1 MRRRVVA
8 AAALLAALC
17 WLGAAAAREPALSG
31 NARVRSFAE
40 AKRRLRKIYQ
50 GHARTLYCGCR
61 YQEDGKVD
69 LGSCGY
75 VPVRSDKRARRMEW
89 EHVVP
94 AEAFGRSFAAWREGH
109 AKCVDRR
116 GRAFRGR
123 RCARKVS
130 GEFRRM
136 EADMY
141 NLYPA
146 IGELNGL
153 RSNYSMAMIDG
164 EQRTYGQCD
173 VEIAGRKFEPRPE
186 VRGDI
191 ARTYQYM
198 HRVYPGRGV
207 VSDKND
213 KLFAA
218 WAAADPVDAWECERA
233 RLIEQAQG
241 NVNEVV
247 ASACRARG
255 LGG

>member
-1 MRRRVVA
+1 
-8 AAALLAALC
+8 
-17 WLGAAAAREPALSG
+17 
-31 NARVRSFAE
+31 
-40 AKRRLRKIYQ
+40 
-50 GHARTLYCGCR
+50 
-61 YQEDGKVD
+61 
-69 LGSCGY
+69 
-75 VPVRSDKRARRMEW
+75 
-89 EHVVP
+89 
-94 AEAFGRSFAAWREGH
+94 
-109 AKCVDRR
+109 
-116 GRAFRGR
+116 
-123 RCARKVS
+123 
-130 GEFRRM
+130 M

-173 VEIAGRKFEPRPE
+173 VEIAGR
-186 VRGDI
+186 DI